1 MVRTLRK
8 FQGFSQARLSVLGDH
23 GVMATVVRQRV
34 RDVATQ
40 KLRDVTIAI
49 AVAAAAGVGVI
60 AWVSAATIPGLSESP
75 GLPGN
80 ETTGVDV
87 QPSTNDDDF
96 VQAPP
101 RKSKFGAGVAV
112 SGGSR

>member
-8 FQGFSQARLSVLGDH
+8 FQGFSQVRLSVSADH
-23 GVMATVVRQRV
+23 GAMATVMRLRD

-40 KLRDVTIAI
+40 ELGDVTIAM
-49 AVAAAAGVGVI
+49 AAAATAGAGV
-60 AWVSAATIPGLSESP
+60 P
-75 GLPGN
+75 
-80 ETTGVDV
+80 
-87 QPSTNDDDF
+87 PSTDGDDF

-101 RKSKFGAGVAV
+101 RKSKYGAGVAV